1 MLPMTW
7 PLLKMLWAIDQHAM
21 PKLRALVAAHGNT
34 KKVFHIRT
42 LGDLQT
48 FYLQAKRHSTTV

>member
-7 PLLKMLWAIDQHAM
+7 PLLKMLWAIDRHAM
-21 PKLRALVAAHGNT
+21 PKLRALVAAQSDA

-48 FYLQAKRHSTTV
+48 FYLEAKRHAATA